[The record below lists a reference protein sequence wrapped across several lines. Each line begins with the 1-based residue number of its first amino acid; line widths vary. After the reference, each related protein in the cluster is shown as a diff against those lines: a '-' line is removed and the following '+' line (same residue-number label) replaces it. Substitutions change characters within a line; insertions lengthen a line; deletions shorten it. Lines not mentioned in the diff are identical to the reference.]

1 MIVNARV
8 PTSVTQKAKS
18 GNVLALLDTFY
29 LSGFATYIAPSNP
42 MLKGRT
48 LHTLYAFSFL
58 IYSLNCICDWIHV
71 YCLLRGFVTT
81 FPLQTWLVIALV
93 TTVVCGSMLTALLLV
108 LCVENAF
115 ISRMRIT
122 PYRSGFS
129 VIAEAI
135 IEWVQA
141 FNNFRVA
148 FLVMLLHDAPMTF
161 MNFFLISACRC
172 PGSEIW
178 PWSLLMSSLSTI
190 VSVVW
195 RLTMLYFSYRR
206 MLFPSID
213 KRSQIAI
220 QQHQPFLDHLAA
232 SCSINDGGRLSE
244 FDETWP
250 FRWARHCLYR
260 CEHQTV
266 RTDRYVTYLK
276 SDLCPSECRLP
287 EISRNICGICCGCV
301 LVKGLSWI
309 KTIVKAL
316 AFGFIATIGY
326 VFYLATFCIP
336 CCVHYT
342 CRTGSFYS
350 RHRCAKSCVRY
361 FSVFFHY
368 AIFVCSLVGVVLILS
383 ANVILISSVH
393 VIGINQIPP
402 ELDQICVDVNRDS
415 HIIRSLLK
423 PSKNDQQLVCKPI
436 WENRGIGWTFQRV
449 SAGPWQTR
457 IPISKK
463 VMIIVSTQ
471 LVMNYSDHPGTPS
484 QTLLYDYAVLIGI
497 DEGERFRCRSG
508 DATIWRYDPS
518 LHIEQLPWPY
528 FSGCLNSLGTERRR
542 MINCEGIEQQQHVGV
557 AFSWLRISNFFP
569 IMPSATMTKTKKIK
583 CAETVMLPRK
593 KTVKFAEPIV
603 LPKTKKL
610 KYIEATIPSKTKKS
624 KHSSAEMPPMVK
636 GKDAIAKPKQK
647 AILKPILKVTP
658 PVERSQPRQSSQ
670 QQRET
675 TPEVVPDYCCCWEIM
690 PEEPVVFKTT
700 IPDNEKEAVAK
711 FVEKAKKLAAKGA
724 SRKNKFKGLLVKMEA
739 MFTLA
744 QSAYFVDESDEEG
757 RFYQIW
763 EAQKECKALIKEAKL
778 FQKLPEKHFA
788 MRAYLVL
795 RLTESCLFAL
805 MYHSLNNGHEIRMQ
819 LIKKVML
826 LRPSDEAIEAVVNAK
841 DSPTRGK
848 TDEVNSESYCELY
861 LFEAQQLNLFMMLWT
876 SLEIW
881 RWVGLHM
888 DQLEKRF
895 KKALDYV
902 CDPLMPTTPLNEVTS
917 WGLTAVAWIRA
928 ELDLGKCRITS

>member
-1 MIVNARV
+1 MPPKPSAKGAKKAAKSQKATRTGDKKKKKSRRESYSVYVYRVLKQVHPDTGISSKAMSIMNSFVNDVFERIAGEASKLAHYNKRSTISSREIQTAVRLILPGELAKHAVSEGTKAVTKYTSANARFVKNRIAKKMIVNARV

-48 LHTLYAFSFL
+48 LHTF
-58 IYSLNCICDWIHV
+58 
-71 YCLLRGFVTT
+71 
-81 FPLQTWLVIALV
+81 
-93 TTVVCGSMLTALLLV
+93 
-108 LCVENAF
+108 
-115 ISRMRIT
+115 
-122 PYRSGFS
+122 GFS

-172 PGSEIW
+172 PGSE
-178 PWSLLMSSLSTI
+178 
-190 VSVVW
+190 
-195 RLTMLYFSYRR
+195 
-206 MLFPSID
+206 
-213 KRSQIAI
+213 
-220 QQHQPFLDHLAA
+220 
-232 SCSINDGGRLSE
+232 
-244 FDETWP
+244 
-250 FRWARHCLYR
+250 
-260 CEHQTV
+260 
-266 RTDRYVTYLK
+266 
-276 SDLCPSECRLP
+276 
-287 EISRNICGICCGCV
+287 
-301 LVKGLSWI
+301 GLSWI

-497 DEGERFRCRSG
+497 DEGERF
-508 DATIWRYDPS
+508 
-518 LHIEQLPWPY
+518 
-528 FSGCLNSLGTERRR
+528 
-542 MINCEGIEQQQHVGV
+542 
-557 AFSWLRISNFFP
+557 RISNFFP